1 MKGFL
6 AALLISAPLL
16 AHATTWT
23 DVIDFN
29 PDPQITPY
37 TSISY
42 THDITDNGFNP
53 NTDTATK
60 YDLTLYLTNSGR
72 DWFDVVFIDQ
82 PGFNLSD
89 VNIFANWTYE
99 SATTHQTYQG
109 LLSLNDNGKLDIT
122 VEAVGSFFLDAS
134 ALNVTGRSGAN
145 VPEPS
150 SLALLAAGMIGIVA
164 MRRLASRAS

>member
-6 AALLISAPLL
+6 AALLLSTPLL
-16 AHATTWT
+16 ANATTWT

-29 PDPQITPY
+29 PDPHITPY
-37 TSISY
+37 TSFSY

-82 PGFNLSD
+82 PGLSLSD
-89 VNIFANWTYE
+89 LSVFSNWTYE

-109 LLSLNDNGKLDIT
+109 LLSLNNDGKLDVT
-122 VEAVGSFFLDAS
+122 VESVGSFYLDAS
-134 ALNVTGRSGAN
+134 ELAVTGKSGAN
-145 VPEPS
+145 VPEPT